1 MLFVAAT
8 RHSSGAFAQCPVILG
23 ETAEKLAI
31 CVVSCLIFFT
41 TFFDIFFL
49 KFGVIYIKWLKNSD
63 LEIFLYSIV

>member
-1 MLFVAAT
+1 MLFVAAA

-41 TFFDIFFL
+41 IFFRFIFFEIWYNL
-49 KFGVIYIKWLKNSD
+49 HKMIKK
-63 LEIFLYSIV
+63 IAI